1 MIKKYFSISS
11 VWVVFTCGL
20 NLFSFSA
27 FAFDH
32 STQRKQLTAPHTAAP
47 HANPLGSHALSS
59 SALAVLDLDPLN
71 LGSKSAP
78 SSKLAAVFKGALDF
92 TPAGTQPGLLSAI
105 EGNEACSNCHVGT
118 SNDANQMPYPTWSG
132 SMMANAA
139 RDPMFWAAVDVANRD
154 VPGVGDYC
162 IRCHAPNAWLSGRV
176 RKDGNGGLVNGANGC
191 LLQGDHDNFDGKGN
205 DYSGIGCQFCHR
217 IAPTGP
223 AGQPVITFNANIWF
237 DDALSCTENGQNAGG
252 PCRRGPY
259 RYPDSTPTGSIT
271 APPHGWKKDT
281 SYLGSAYCGTCHNV
295 STPDTNNGP
304 LKTLILN
311 NGTNT
316 GVPFPLDRTY
326 TEWLKSDYSDT
337 IFRDGTENS
346 GPSTGSAFGETCQ
359 SCHMRSSTQT
369 TARACSQTSPG
380 TRTGNLAVHEFAGSN
395 GFMVSVLKSLYGT
408 ALDREAAFDQTLNL
422 INENLTNR
430 SARIAVSLNQLAAGA
445 NSLNA
450 SVRITNLTGH
460 KLPAGY
466 GEGRRMWINLVARDA
481 NNAII
486 FESGAY
492 EPASAT
498 LSTGNQLKVY
508 ETLQGVWERFG
519 NTGVCVLQE
528 NTTNRKLFNMVLN
541 NCIAKDN
548 RIPPLGFTGGSAVDT
563 QPVNYSYPETA
574 PGSGKL
580 VNFDVTNYSIP
591 IPANAVRPIQVQ
603 ASLRHQVM
611 SKEYAEFL
619 KAEAINSSFP
629 TENQMCNRTWTVGP
643 ADKTRGEF
651 MFDAWTNNGKSA
663 PASMVSASATSVTA
677 Q

>member
-1 MIKKYFSISS
+1 MIKTHFSVTQAGIALLA
-11 VWVVFTCGL
+11 CGL
-20 NLFSFSA
+20 SLISFSA
-27 FAFDH
+27 LAFDH
-32 STQRKQLTAPHTAAP
+32 SAHRKQLATSVLNPS
-47 HANPLGSHALSS
+47 HANAWDAKLLT
-59 SALAVLDLDPLN
+59 LDTPKLTTINFDPLN
-71 LGSKSAP
+71 LSLASSSIQASISK
-78 SSKLAAVFKGALDF
+78 GTIDF

-105 EGNEACSNCHVGT
+105 EGNEACSNCHTGS
-118 SNDANQMPYPTWSG
+118 SNDANQMAYPTWSG

-176 RKDGNGGLVNGANGC
+176 RKDGSGGFVNGANGC

-217 IAPTGP
+217 VAPTGP
-223 AGQPVITFNANIWF
+223 SGQPVMTFNANIWF
-237 DDALSCTENGQNAGG
+237 DDALNCTADGQNAGG

-259 RYPDSTPTGSIT
+259 RYPDSTPTGVTT
-271 APPHGWKKDT
+271 APHGWQKDS
-281 SYLGSAYCGTCHNV
+281 SYQGSAYCGTCHNV

-311 NGTNT
+311 NGTDT

-326 TEWLKSDYSDT
+326 SEWLNSDYSDT
-337 IFRDGTENS
+337 LFRDGAENS
-346 GPSTGSAFGETCQ
+346 GPSTGNAFGETCQ
-359 SCHMRSSTQT
+359 ACHMRNSTQT
-369 TARACSQTSPG
+369 TARACSLTTPG
-380 TRTGNLAVHEFAGSN
+380 TRTNNLAVHEFAGAN
-395 GFMVSVLKSLYGT
+395 GFMVSVLKALYGT
-408 ALDREAAFDQTLNL
+408 QLDREAAFDHTLSL
-422 INENLTNR
+422 INENLTTR
-430 SARIAVSLNQLAAGA
+430 SARIAVTLDPLAAGA
-445 NSLNA
+445 TTLNA

-492 EPASAT
+492 EPTSAT

-508 ETLQGVWERFG
+508 ETLQGVWQRFG

-548 RIPPLGFTGGSAVDT
+548 RIPPLGFTGGGAVDL

-580 VNFDVTNYSIP
+580 VNFDVTTYNIP
-591 IPANAVRPIQVQ
+591 VPANAVRPIQVQ

-619 KAEAINSSFP
+619 KAEAVNSNFQ
-629 TENQMCNRTWTVGP
+629 TENQMCNRTWAVGP

-663 PASMVSASATSVTA
+663 PVSMVSASATTMSTR
-677 Q
+677 